1 MPRPEFTDP
10 AVTDM
15 DAWRIAQRASQQAI
29 DAIGREIARQR
40 DAGAS
45 DDVLAALDAA
55 MCVIPAPAF
64 PKASRS

>member
-55 MCVIPAPAF
+55 MCAIPAPAF
-64 PKASRS
+64 PKAPRS